1 MITIREVTKRFD
13 DQIAVDNLSLNLQ
26 KGELCVFVGESGC
39 GKSTTLR
46 MINRLIEPDEGE
58 IEING
63 KNVCD
68 YPAEELRRSI
78 GYVVQSTGLF
88 PHMTVRENISVVP
101 GLLNWDKDRTL
112 ERVKE
117 LIKLVGLDVA
127 SNINKYPSELSGGEA
142 QRIGVARALAADPEI
157 ILMDEPFGAVDPL
170 NRTNLQNEF
179 LKIQRKLKKT
189 VIFVTHDIDEAM
201 KMGDKIAI
209 MSKGKLEGFGT
220 PEEIFGNPQNPR
232 TKEFLGKVLLPLAPR
247 ALAFGEDYR
256 FGKEA
261 KGTPSL
267 LREHFPTIESPLLE
281 LEGGKVSTQRIG
293 SLLEKGDV
301 RGAARLLGRPYEIQ
315 GKVVPGLRNGH
326 RLGFPTMNLSLSA
339 PYLLPKEGV
348 YFGLSHRLGKI
359 YRSIVNVGRNPTIGV
374 LKERKVEAHL
384 LDYPEEEGYGGT
396 LYVEFLSFMREE
408 KTFAGLDGLRKQLE
422 MDKEEAR
429 RLPLDL

>member
-1 MITIREVTKRFD
+1 MERILLPFGKEVRGPGGGTILLGTFD
-13 DQIAVDNLSLNLQ
+13 GVHLGHQALVL
-26 KGELCVFVGESGC
+26 KA
-39 GKSTTLR
+39 R
-46 MINRLIEPDEGE
+46 MEGPDP
-58 IEING
+58 ISALLFD
-63 KNVCD
+63 KN
-68 YPAEELRRSI
+68 PAEVLPIGKRKEVLTSMEDKVRLLR
-78 GYVVQSTGLF
+78 GLGVERF
-88 PHMTVRENISVVP
+88 YLLSPTLDYM
-101 GLLNWDKDRTL
+101 GLPA
-112 ERVKE
+112 E
-117 LIKLVGLDVA
+117 
-127 SNINKYPSELSGGEA
+127 
-142 QRIGVARALAADPEI
+142 
-157 ILMDEPFGAVDPL
+157 
-170 NRTNLQNEF
+170 
-179 LKIQRKLKKT
+179 
-189 VIFVTHDIDEAM
+189 
-201 KMGDKIAI
+201 
-209 MSKGKLEGFGT
+209 
-220 PEEIFGNPQNPR
+220 
-232 TKEFLGKVLLPLAPR
+232 EFLGKVLLPLAPR

-293 SLLEKGDV
+293 SLLEEGDV
-301 RGAARLLGRPYEIQ
+301 VGARRLLGRPYEIQ

-348 YFGLSHRLGKI
+348 YFSLAHRLGKI
-359 YRSIVNVGRNPTIGV
+359 YRAIVNVGRNPTIGV

-429 RLPLDL
+429 RLPLEL